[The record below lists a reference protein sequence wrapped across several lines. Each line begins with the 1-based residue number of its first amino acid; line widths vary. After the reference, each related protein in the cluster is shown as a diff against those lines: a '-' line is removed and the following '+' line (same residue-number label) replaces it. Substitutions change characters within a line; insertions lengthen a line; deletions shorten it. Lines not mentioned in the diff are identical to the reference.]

1 MRRLFSL
8 KLALASLFFAACV
21 TINVYFPAAA
31 AEKAADKIIT
41 DVLGEAP
48 SGTAAP
54 KEKNEGGGSD
64 GATSI
69 SSLQFDIGP
78 AHLLAHGAEAL
89 LNFIAPPAH
98 AQAADL
104 DISSPAIKAITDSM
118 RERTNG
124 LKKYYDSG
132 AVGFT
137 ADGMIEVR
145 DQNLIALPERGEVRR
160 LVAEQNKDSA
170 ALYAEIASENKH
182 PEWETD
188 IRRTFGE
195 RLAARAKQSGWYFK
209 DASGTWQK

>member
-8 KLALASLFFAACV
+8 KLALASLLFAACV

-48 SGTAAP
+48 AGTSAP
-54 KEKNEGGGSD
+54 KEKTEGTGAD
-64 GATSI
+64 GAAS
-69 SSLQFDIGP
+69 SSLRFDVEP

-89 LNFIAPPAH
+89 LNLIAPPAY
-98 AQAADL
+98 AQGADL

-118 RERTNG
+118 RDRTNG

-145 DQNLIALPERGEVRR
+145 DQNLVPLPERGEVRR

-182 PEWETD
+182 PEWEAD
-188 IRRTFGE
+188 IRKTFGE

-209 DASGTWQK
+209 DAGGTWQK

>member
-41 DVLGEAP
+41 DVLGDAP
-48 SGTAAP
+48 AGTATP
-54 KEKNEGGGSD
+54 KEKSEGSGDAS
-64 GATSI
+64 SI
-69 SSLQFDIGP
+69 SSLRFDVEP

-89 LNFIAPPAH
+89 LNFFVPPAN
-98 AQAADL
+98 AQGADL

-118 RERTNG
+118 KERTNA
-124 LKKYYDSG
+124 LRKYYDSG

-145 DQNLIALPERGEVRR
+145 DQNLIPLPERGEVRR

-182 PEWETD
+182 PEWEAD
-188 IRRTFGE
+188 IRNTFGE

-209 DASGTWQK
+209 DAHGTWQK

>member
-8 KLALASLFFAACV
+8 KLALASVFFAACV

-31 AEKAADKIIT
+31 AEKAADKIIN

-48 SGTAAP
+48 AGTAAP
-54 KEKNEGGGSD
+54 KKNEGGGE

-69 SSLQFDIGP
+69 SSLRFDIEP
-78 AHLLAHGAEAL
+78 ARVLAHGAEAL

-118 RERTNG
+118 RERSNA
-124 LKKYYDSG
+124 LRKYYDSG

-145 DQNLIALPERGEVRR
+145 DQNLIPLPERGEVRR

-170 ALYAEIASENKH
+170 ALYAEIASENRH
-182 PEWETD
+182 PEWEAD
-188 IRRTFGE
+188 IRKTFGE

-209 DASGTWQK
+209 DAGGAWQK

>member
-1 MRRLFSL
+1 VRHDQRVLPGGCRR
-8 KLALASLFFAACV
+8 
-21 TINVYFPAAA
+21 
-31 AEKAADKIIT
+31 EGDKIIT

-48 SGTAAP
+48 AGTPAP
-54 KEKNEGGGSD
+54 KKENEGGGD
-64 GATSI
+64 AGLI
-69 SSLQFDIGP
+69 SSLRFDIEP

-89 LNFIAPPAH
+89 LNFIVPPAH
-98 AQAADL
+98 AQGADL

-118 RERTNG
+118 RERSNA

-145 DQNLIALPERGEVRR
+145 DQNLIPLPERGEVRR

-170 ALYAEIASENKH
+170 SLYAEIASENKH

-188 IRRTFGE
+188 IRKTFGE

-209 DASGTWQK
+209 DAAGTWRK